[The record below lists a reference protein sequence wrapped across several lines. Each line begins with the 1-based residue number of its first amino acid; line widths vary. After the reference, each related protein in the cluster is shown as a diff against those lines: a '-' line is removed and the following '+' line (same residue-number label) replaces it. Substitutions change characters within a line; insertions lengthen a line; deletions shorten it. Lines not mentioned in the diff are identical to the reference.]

1 MQESKR
7 WITEDEYIHLQ
18 SNLGCE
24 YTISSV
30 GICNAPMHT
39 FGTFLCVEHDNLDRS
54 TNITVEEYNLQLD
67 KGCSYIIENNT
78 GKTICNRNT
87 YGDPLLCSEHEEL
100 LLYTPKQ

>member
-18 SNLGCE
+18 SNLGCQ
-24 YTISSV
+24 YTILGV
-30 GICNAPMHT
+30 GVCNAPQYAYNA
-39 FGTFLCVEHDNLDRS
+39 FLCVEHDNIDRN
-54 TNITVEEYNLQLD
+54 TNITPQEYDSLSD